1 MAFHH
6 VVKFLIDLLVF
17 LLSTRSENVGG
28 IGVRTLAASVLL
40 LVQGLHMRTDTGG
53 IAEQMKAIN

>member
-40 LVQGLHMRTDTGG
+40 LVQGLYMRTDTGG
-53 IAEQMKAIN
+53 SAEQMKAIN